1 MVSRTTILTFVP
13 NRSQTFVH
21 TLIMTFG
28 MDMSF
33 PSGAIILSEAVPKE
47 RQGVGMSLVNTVGKY
62 AVNDL
67 L

>member
-1 MVSRTTILTFVP
+1 
-13 NRSQTFVH
+13 
-21 TLIMTFG
+21 
-28 MDMSF
+28 MSF